1 MRYPFL
7 DLKAVNAPYEHELRE
22 AALRVVDS
30 GRYISGEECAAL
42 EEAMRRLTGA
52 SHAVGTGNG
61 LDALTLILRGYIELG
76 RLRPGDGVMVP
87 ANTYIATILAVT
99 AAGLR
104 PVPIE
109 ADPLTFNIDGEAI
122 TPRDIEQSRAMMVTH
137 LYGRNAWTP
146 ALRDVALRHGM
157 IVVEDAAQSIGAAS
171 ATEGVTGGRMTG
183 HVGHAAAF
191 SFYPTKNVGA
201 LGDAGMVTTDDGD
214 LAAAVRALANYGSD
228 RRYHNIYA
236 GVNSRLD
243 PLQAA
248 LVAVKLRHIDA
259 ITTRRRENARLYDRL
274 IDTPLLTIPDR
285 PELDAE
291 HVWHQYVVDAG
302 EHRDA
307 LRAYLAE
314 QGVGTDIHYPTP
326 PLRQP
331 CYDSLDCRKDF
342 PVTDRLAASVLS
354 LPVSEATPVADI
366 SEICRIINRFTPER

>member
-30 GRYISGEECAAL
+30 GRYIGGEECAAL
-42 EEAMRRLTGA
+42 EETMRRLTGA

-76 RLRPGDGVMVP
+76 RLCPGDGVMVP

-104 PVPIE
+104 PVPID

-137 LYGRNAWTP
+137 LYGRNGWTP
-146 ALRDVALRHGM
+146 VLRDTAMNHDLF
-157 IVVEDAAQSIGAAS
+157 VVEDAAQSIGATS
-171 ATEGVTGGRMTG
+171 ATEGVTGGWMTG
-183 HVGHAAAF
+183 HAGHAAAF

-201 LGDAGMVTTDDGD
+201 LGDAGMVTTDDDD
-214 LAAAVRALANYGSD
+214 LAAAVRALGNYGSD
-228 RRYHNIYA
+228 RRYHNIYT

-248 LVAVKLRHIDA
+248 LVAVKLRHLDT
-259 ITTRRRENARLYDRL
+259 ITARRRENADIYARL
-274 IDTPLLTIPDR
+274 IDSSYLTTPAW
-285 PELDAE
+285 PELTTD

-302 EHRDA
+302 SHRDA
-307 LRAYLAE
+307 FRAYLAE
-314 QGVGTDIHYPTP
+314 NGVGTDIHYPTP

-331 CYDSLDCRKDF
+331 CYASLDCRKEF
-342 PVTDRLAASVLS
+342 PVTDRLAESVVS
-354 LPVSEATPVADI
+354 LPVSEATPASAI
-366 SEICRIINRFTPER
+366 GEICRIINRFTPEK